1 MEKQEN
7 EELATE
13 ALSHLSVELGT
24 GTDLRNLLHKQQP
37 FITSQSGGGQYKVVL
52 EFKSIVDMHDFYR
65 QLIRFI
71 AANKDEKTHCA
82 ICGGIARK
90 QQGSDEN
97 TEWLECENNGSH
109 YAHFENYE
117 WIDTE
122 SA

>member
-1 MEKQEN
+1 MTEN
-7 EELATE
+7 TPQSAEC
-13 ALSHLSVELGT
+13 LSHLTAELGKWHWDVT
-24 GTDLRNLLHKQQP
+24 
-37 FITSQSGGGQYKVVL
+37 
-52 EFKSIVDMHDFYR
+52 
-65 QLIRFI
+65 
-71 AANKDEKTHCA
+71 ANKDVKTHCA
-82 ICGGIARK
+82 ICGGIAHK

>member
-1 MEKQEN
+1 MTEN
-7 EELATE
+7 TPQSAEC
-13 ALSHLSVELGT
+13 LSHLT
-24 GTDLRNLLHKQQP
+24 
-37 FITSQSGGGQYKVVL
+37 
-52 EFKSIVDMHDFYR
+52 
-65 QLIRFI
+65 
-71 AANKDEKTHCA
+71 ANKDVKTHCA
-82 ICGGIARK
+82 ICGGIAHK